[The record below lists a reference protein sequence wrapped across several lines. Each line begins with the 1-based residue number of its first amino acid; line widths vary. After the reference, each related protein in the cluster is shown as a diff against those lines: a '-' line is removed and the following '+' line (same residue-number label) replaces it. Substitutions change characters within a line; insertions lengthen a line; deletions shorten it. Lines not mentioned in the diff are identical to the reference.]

1 MKDYDKKFIILFERC
16 CEKGVKLNKEKFK
29 LKMIEIF
36 YVGYVLIRDGL
47 KLDLFKIDVIKGMR
61 WLIDVKGV

>member
-1 MKDYDKKFIILFERC
+1 
-16 CEKGVKLNKEKFK
+16 
-29 LKMIEIF
+29 MIEIF

-61 WLIDVKGV
+61 